1 MSKNI
6 EKLAKEKDLE
16 KIKPEKEKHEP
27 KEFKDKDHKDFK
39 DRKDNKEHKE
49 HKEQKDNKEH
59 KEHKDFKDRKEIL
72 KAESKEINE
81 TTKDFSR
88 EKEPKEVF
96 EKDVKELE
104 GKDLVEQPGL
114 PDLSGQ
120 PVSTLRA
127 DAPSSIA
134 KAAEK
139 QIDKIK
145 AEKEF
150 TKHEPKEIKEPKE
163 FKDKDFKDHKDQKDN
178 KEHKEQKDNKEHK
191 EHKDLKDRKEIHKEL
206 GREVN
211 KDFKEFAKELEKFPK
226 EIDEK
231 GFVETGP
238 EIPGGGPAQSAESTT
253 MEARLARLEGVA
265 KQLEKAGEKNLEKKL
280 EKLEG
285 KDKIEKIEHKDKFE
299 KFERKE
305 KFEIKE
311 FKIEKPEHGKEFIAE
326 KLLEVGID
334 PGPLGPD
341 PAKFEA
347 TGTVEERVSRL
358 ENALLRMSHFIGVD
372 LRPDLSAGALNREPD
387 VAPPPPTKP
396 SVAPPPPTK
405 PDVAPPPPTKTEP
418 NKPK

>member
-16 KIKPEKEKHEP
+16 KIKPEKEKLEP

-72 KAESKEINE
+72 KSESKEINE

-88 EKEPKEVF
+88 EKE
-96 EKDVKELE
+96 VKELE

-114 PDLSGQ
+114 PDLAGQ

-127 DAPSSIA
+127 DASSSIA

-163 FKDKDFKDHKDQKDN
+163 FKDKPEKYEKHEK
-178 KEHKEQKDNKEHK
+178 H
-191 EHKDLKDRKEIHKEL
+191 EL
-206 GREVN
+206 EKHLI
-211 KDFKEFAKELEKFPK
+211 KDFKEHGKELENKLT
-226 EIDEK
+226 
-231 GFVETGP
+231 ETP
-238 EIPGGGPAQSAESTT
+238 QEIPGIPAQGAESTT
-253 MEARLARLEGVA
+253 MEARLARLEGAVA
-265 KQLEKAGEKNLEKKL
+265 KQLEKSAEKIADKKL

-305 KFEIKE
+305 KIEIKE
-311 FKIEKPEHGKEFIAE
+311 LKIEKPEHGKEFIAE

-347 TGTVEERVSRL
+347 MGTVEERVSRL

-396 SVAPPPPTK
+396 
-405 PDVAPPPPTKTEP
+405 DVAPPPPTKTEP

>member
-6 EKLAKEKDLE
+6 EKPAKEKDLE

-59 KEHKDFKDRKEIL
+59 KEHKEHKDLKDRKEIL

-96 EKDVKELE
+96 E
-104 GKDLVEQPGL
+104 GKDLVEQPDL
-114 PDLSGQ
+114 PDFSGQ

-127 DAPSSIA
+127 DASFSVA

-139 QIDKIK
+139 SIDKIK

-150 TKHEPKEIKEPKE
+150 TKHEPKEKLEPKE
-163 FKDKDFKDHKDQKDN
+163 FKDKPEKYEKHEKHEFEKHFF
-178 KEHKEQKDNKEHK
+178 
-191 EHKDLKDRKEIHKEL
+191 KDLKDH
-206 GREVN
+206 G
-211 KDFKEFAKELEKFPK
+211 KELENKLT
-226 EIDEK
+226 
-231 GFVETGP
+231 ETP
-238 EIPGGGPAQSAESTT
+238 QEIPGGPVQGAEGTAL
-253 MEARLARLEGVA
+253 EARLARLEGAVA
-265 KQLEKAGEKNLEKKL
+265 KQLEKNVEKKL
-280 EKLEG
+280 EKVET
-285 KDKIEKIEHKDKFE
+285 KDKIEKFEHKDKFE
-299 KFERKE
+299 KVERKE
-305 KFEIKE
+305 KIEIKE

-326 KLLEVGID
+326 KLFEVGID

-341 PAKFEA
+341 PAQPGFAKFEA
-347 TGTVEERVSRL
+347 TGTVEERVARL

-372 LRPDLSAGALNREPD
+372 LRPDLTAGALTREPD
-387 VAPPPPTKP
+387 
-396 SVAPPPPTK
+396 VAPPPPTK
-405 PDVAPPPPTKTEP
+405 PDVAPPPPTKPEP

>member
-114 PDLSGQ
+114 PDLAGQ

-163 FKDKDFKDHKDQKDN
+163 FKDKPEKYEKHEKF
-178 KEHKEQKDNKEHK
+178 
-191 EHKDLKDRKEIHKEL
+191 EL
-206 GREVN
+206 EKHLI
-211 KDFKEFAKELEKFPK
+211 KDFKEHGKELENKLT
-226 EIDEK
+226 
-231 GFVETGP
+231 ETP
-238 EIPGGGPAQSAESTT
+238 QEIPGIPAQGAESTT
-253 MEARLARLEGVA
+253 MEARLARLEGAVA
-265 KQLEKAGEKNLEKKL
+265 KQLEKSAEKIAEKKI

-305 KFEIKE
+305 KIEIKE
-311 FKIEKPEHGKEFIAE
+311 LKIEKPEHGKEFIAE
-326 KLLEVGID
+326 KLIEVGID

-405 PDVAPPPPTKTEP
+405 PDLAPPPPTKTEP

>member
-127 DAPSSIA
+127 DASSLIA

-163 FKDKDFKDHKDQKDN
+163 FKDKPEKYEKHEKF
-178 KEHKEQKDNKEHK
+178 
-191 EHKDLKDRKEIHKEL
+191 EL
-206 GREVN
+206 EKHLI
-211 KDFKEFAKELEKFPK
+211 KDFKEHGKELENKLT
-226 EIDEK
+226 
-231 GFVETGP
+231 ETP
-238 EIPGGGPAQSAESTT
+238 QEIPGIPAQGAESTT
-253 MEARLARLEGVA
+253 MEARLARLEGAVA
-265 KQLEKAGEKNLEKKL
+265 KQLEKSAEKIAEKKI

-305 KFEIKE
+305 KIEIKE
-311 FKIEKPEHGKEFIAE
+311 LKIEKPEHGKEFIAE
-326 KLLEVGID
+326 KLIEVGID

>member
-6 EKLAKEKDLE
+6 EKIAKEKDLE

-88 EKEPKEVF
+88 EKEPKEAF
-96 EKDVKELE
+96 EKPDKEFE
-104 GKDLVEQPGL
+104 GKGLVEQPGL

-120 PVSTLRA
+120 PISTLRA
-127 DAPSSIA
+127 DASSSIA

-163 FKDKDFKDHKDQKDN
+163 FKDKPEKYEKHEK
-178 KEHKEQKDNKEHK
+178 H
-191 EHKDLKDRKEIHKEL
+191 EL
-206 GREVN
+206 EKHLI
-211 KDFKEFAKELEKFPK
+211 KDFKEHGKELENKLTETPQ
-226 EIDEK
+226 EIS
-231 GFVETGP
+231 G
-238 EIPGGGPAQSAESTT
+238 IPAQGAESTT
-253 MEARLARLEGVA
+253 MEARLARLEGAVA
-265 KQLEKAGEKNLEKKL
+265 KQLEKSAEKIAEKKI

-305 KFEIKE
+305 KIEIKE
-311 FKIEKPEHGKEFIAE
+311 LKIEKPEHGKEFIAE

-341 PAKFEA
+341 PAQPGFAKFEA

-396 SVAPPPPTK
+396 
-405 PDVAPPPPTKTEP
+405 DLAPPPPTKTEP